1 MSNSRSDTEAPDA
14 PEGPRGP
21 EASETVKDPMREG
34 SKQRE
39 GSKKQAGADRST
51 DPLRPS
57 DHIDGDGDSRGDG
70 IDSPK
75 LNVVGWLRWG
85 WRQLTSMRTALVLLL
100 ILAIAAIPGSIFP
113 QRMADPNGVTQWKAD
128 HPDLFP
134 ILDGM
139 QLFDVYLSAWFSA
152 IYLLLFLSLVGCVI
166 PRIKHHLKA
175 LRSRPPRTPVR
186 LGRLDDH
193 REATRTVAGSDPRA
207 AAEQSIAIA
216 EKQLR
221 ALRYRVQ
228 RYDDKRGF
236 SVSAERGYARET
248 GNLLFHLALLGVLVS
263 VGVGGSF
270 AYTGQRVVVQGTSF
284 VNTLLDYSS
293 MNRGRFVSDDALAPY
308 RMTLDSFDVTYQPF
322 EPGKSSSGQAGD
334 FAANVTVSEPGQK
347 EHKAAVQ
354 VNHPLGIAGD
364 RVYLLGN
371 GYAPTIT
378 VHNAKGDVV
387 FHDSVPF
394 LPQNNSTMMS
404 IGIVKVADGLP
415 EQLGLQGFFYP
426 TSAKLATGALT
437 SVYPDLINPT
447 LTLNVFA
454 GDLGIDDGTPR
465 SVYVLDTGSMTQLTG
480 GKTGTK
486 SIELAPGE
494 TTALPNGMGTI
505 TFDNEAPKDAKDYS
519 QSVKRYVSL
528 QIHHDPSEQ
537 WVLIFAVVALL
548 GLVLALFVPR
558 RRMWVKATVVDGA
571 VHLEYAGLARG
582 EDPTLAAA
590 VEDLRDGHG
599 RLLDADADGAT
610 AALPEAEA
618 SNESEPDDSD
628 ASTSSATDSGK

>member
-1 MSNSRSDTEAPDA
+1 MSNSRSEAPA
-14 PEGPRGP
+14 
-21 EASETVKDPMREG
+21 KDRKPAKKRSNG
-34 SKQRE
+34 S
-39 GSKKQAGADRST
+39 AA

-57 DHIDGDGDSRGDG
+57 DHVDGAGDTG
-70 IDSPK
+70 IESPK

-113 QRMADPNGVTQWKAD
+113 QRMADPNGVTQYKVD

-134 ILDGM
+134 IMDSM

-166 PRIKHHLKA
+166 PRIRHHAKA
-175 LRSRPPRTPVR
+175 LRSRPPRTPAR
-186 LGRLDDH
+186 LQRLDDH
-193 REATRTVAGSDPRA
+193 RALTRTVTGSEARA
-207 AAEQSIAIA
+207 AAERSVDIAQ
-216 EKQLR
+216 KQLR
-221 ALRYRVQ
+221 ALRYRVE
-228 RYDDKRGF
+228 RYDDARGF

-248 GNLLFHLALLGVLVS
+248 GNLIFHLALLGVLVS

-270 AYTGQRVVVQGTSF
+270 AYTGQRVVVEGTSF

-293 MNRGRFVSDDALAPY
+293 MNRGRFVSDNALQPY
-308 RMTLDSFDVTYQPF
+308 RMTLDKFDITYQPYD
-322 EPGKSSSGQAGD
+322 PSKPSSGQAGD
-334 FAANVTVSEPGQK
+334 FDAHVTVSEPGS
-347 EHKAAVQ
+347 ETHPASVQ

-378 VHNAKGDVV
+378 VRNAEGKVV

-394 LPQNNSTMMS
+394 LPQNNSTMTS
-404 IGIVKVADGLP
+404 LGVVKVPDGLP
-415 EQLGLQGFFYP
+415 KQLGFVGFFYP
-426 TSAKLATGALT
+426 TTAPLQSGAFT
-437 SVYPDLINPT
+437 SIYPALVNPT
-447 LTLNVFA
+447 LTLNAYA

-465 SVYVLDTGSMTQLTG
+465 SVYVLDPTKMTQLTG

-486 SIELAPGE
+486 SLELQPGD
-494 TTALPNGMGTI
+494 TAQLPDGMGSV
-505 TFDNEAPKDAKDYS
+505 TFDNEAPKSAKDYS

-537 WVLIFAVVALL
+537 WVLGFAALAVL

-571 VHLEYAGLARG
+571 VRLEYAGLARG

-590 VEDLRDGHG
+590 VDDLVAGHA
-599 RLLDADADGAT
+599 RLLDADGST
-610 AALPEAEA
+610 AALPEPADEDGTPA
-618 SNESEPDDSD
+618 P
-628 ASTSSATDSGK
+628 